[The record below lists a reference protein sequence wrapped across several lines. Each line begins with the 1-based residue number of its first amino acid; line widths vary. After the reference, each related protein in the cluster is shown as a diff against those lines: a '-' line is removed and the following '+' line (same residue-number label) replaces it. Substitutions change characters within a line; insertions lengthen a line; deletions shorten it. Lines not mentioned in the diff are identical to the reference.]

1 MKKRDETHGA
11 LLIVLAAMLIQTIIH
26 IAIIVGA

>member
-1 MKKRDETHGA
+1 MKRHDDSHGA